1 MLRSNAMA
9 TGRTNSA
16 DEVLIALAPGPG
28 ALRHRLEEAI
38 LEDIASGRLTPGTA
52 LPATRTLAD
61 ALGISRWVVTEAYGH
76 LVGKGILEARTGSAT
91 RVAAPVPDGGA
102 GGRADAAPAH
112 PGRLG
117 SGGPTA
123 RGARPPSGTR
133 LERAP
138 DRATHDL
145 APGVPDLR
153 HVPREAWLR
162 AARDALAEATNQD
175 LGAQPPAGHPA
186 ARAAVATHLRR
197 ARIVS
202 GPDDAV
208 VLTRGAAD
216 GMSRIAAALS
226 DAGHTHLLV
235 EDPSWAALRDVA
247 RAAGLTPI
255 PVPVDDDGIS
265 TKQLRAEAART
276 GARAVLLTPAH
287 QFPLGAVLS
296 DDRRAA
302 LLAWAREVDG
312 LVIEDDY
319 DAEFRYDRR
328 PVPAL
333 QGLDPDRVL
342 LLGSTSKTLSPAF
355 GIGWMVVP
363 QRWRAAVLDVS
374 VRRGPT
380 PGPATLDQLALARFV
395 ADGAYARH
403 LRAARTRYARRRA
416 ALLAALDR
424 ELPGARVGGIA
435 AGMHVTVDL
444 ADIDAAAVVRAGA
457 ARDVALVDLRRYQA
471 APSARS
477 TVLVIGY
484 GNLAD
489 ARLEEALR
497 SLRAAVDAA
506 RAGRGAQPIVPR
518 NYSRPG
524 TC

>member
-1 MLRSNAMA
+1 VLRSNAMP
-9 TGRTNSA
+9 TDQTNSA

-28 ALRHRLEEAI
+28 ALRHRLEGAI
-38 LEDIASGRLTPGTA
+38 LEDIASGRLAPGTA
-52 LPATRTLAD
+52 LPPSRTLAD

-76 LVGKGILEARTGSAT
+76 LVSKGVLEARTGSAT
-91 RVAAPVPDGGA
+91 RVAASAPEAVPGA
-102 GGRADAAPAH
+102 GEPSPAETWFRQAQPT
-112 PGRLG
+112 PGIG
-117 SGGPTA
+117 
-123 RGARPPSGTR
+123 

-162 AARDALAEATNQD
+162 AARDALADATNQD
-175 LGAQPPAGHPA
+175 LGGQPPAGHPA
-186 ARAAVATHLRR
+186 ARAAMATHLRR

-216 GMSRIAAALS
+216 GMSRIAATLS
-226 DAGHTHLLV
+226 DAGHTHLLI

-247 RAAGLTPI
+247 RAAGLTP
-255 PVPVDDDGIS
+255 VPVQVDDAGIS
-265 TKQLRAEAART
+265 TERLRAEAART

-302 LLAWAREVDG
+302 VLAWAREVDG

-342 LLGSTSKTLSPAF
+342 LLGSTSKTLAPAF

-444 ADIDAAAVVRAGA
+444 AGIAPGIDAAAVVREGA

-477 TVLVIGY
+477 TVLVVGY

-497 SLRAAVDAA
+497 SLRAAVEAAA
-506 RAGRGAQPIVPR
+506 R
-518 NYSRPG
+518 
-524 TC
+524 

>member
-1 MLRSNAMA
+1 MA
-9 TGRTNSA
+9 TDQTNSA
-16 DEVLIALAPGPG
+16 AEVLLAPVPGPG
-28 ALRHRLEEAI
+28 PLRQRLEQAI
-38 LEDIASGRLTPGTA
+38 LGDIASGRLAPGTA
-52 LPATRTLAD
+52 LPPSRTLAD
-61 ALGISRWVVTEAYGH
+61 TLGISRWVVTEAYGH
-76 LVGKGILEARTGSAT
+76 LVGKGVLEARTGSAT
-91 RVAAPVPDGGA
+91 RVAAVPPVQSSVEPVET
-102 GGRADAAPAH
+102 RS
-112 PGRLG
+112 LQ
-117 SGGPTA
+117 A
-123 RGARPPSGTR
+123 RGPG

-153 HVPREAWLR
+153 HVPREAWVR

-197 ARIVS
+197 SRVVS

-216 GMSRIAAALS
+216 GMSRIAAALAA
-226 DAGHTHLLV
+226 AGHTHLLV

-247 RAAGLTPI
+247 TGAGLVPV

-265 TKQLRAEAART
+265 PDRLRAEAART
-276 GARAVLLTPAH
+276 GARAALLTPAH
-287 QFPLGAVLS
+287 QFPLGAALS

-302 LLAWAREVDG
+302 LLDWAREVDG

-342 LLGSTSKTLSPAF
+342 LLGSTSKTLAPAF

-363 QRWRAAVLDVS
+363 PRWRAPVLDVS
-374 VRRGPT
+374 VRRGPA
-380 PGPATLDQLALARFV
+380 PGPATLDQLTLARFV

-416 ALLAALDR
+416 ALLAGLDR
-424 ELPGARVGGIA
+424 ELPGARIGGIA

-444 ADIDAAAVVRAGA
+444 AGVRVGVRAEPDAADAAVVDAAAVVREGA

-471 APSARS
+471 TPSARS
-477 TVLVIGY
+477 TVLVVGY

-489 ARLEEALR
+489 ARLDGAIR
-497 SLRAAVDAA
+497 GLRAAVEAA
-506 RAGRGAQPIVPR
+506 G
-518 NYSRPG
+518 
-524 TC
+524 

>member
-1 MLRSNAMA
+1 
-9 TGRTNSA
+9 
-16 DEVLIALAPGPG
+16 
-28 ALRHRLEEAI
+28 
-38 LEDIASGRLTPGTA
+38 
-52 LPATRTLAD
+52 
-61 ALGISRWVVTEAYGH
+61 
-76 LVGKGILEARTGSAT
+76 
-91 RVAAPVPDGGA
+91 
-102 GGRADAAPAH
+102 
-112 PGRLG
+112 
-117 SGGPTA
+117 
-123 RGARPPSGTR
+123 
-133 LERAP
+133 
-138 DRATHDL
+138 
-145 APGVPDLR
+145 
-153 HVPREAWLR
+153 
-162 AARDALAEATNQD
+162 
-175 LGAQPPAGHPA
+175 
-186 ARAAVATHLRR
+186 VATHLRR

-216 GMSRIAAALS
+216 GMSRIAAALA

-235 EDPSWAALRDVA
+235 EDPSWAPLRDVA
-247 RAAGLTPI
+247 TGAGLTPV
-255 PVPVDDDGIS
+255 PVPVDDAGIS
-265 TKQLRAEAART
+265 ADGLRAAGDRT

-302 LLAWAREVDG
+302 VLAWAREVDG

-363 QRWRAAVLDVS
+363 QRWRAAVLEVS

-380 PGPATLDQLALARFV
+380 PGPATLDQLTLARFV
-395 ADGAYARH
+395 GGGAYARY
-403 LRAARTRYARRRA
+403 LRAARSRYARRRA
-416 ALLAALDR
+416 ALLAAVGR
-424 ELPGARVGGIA
+424 ELPGVPVGGIA

-444 ADIDAAAVVRAGA
+444 AGLDLPGIDAAAVVREGA

-477 TVLVIGY
+477 TVLVVGY

-489 ARLEEALR
+489 ARLEEAVR
-497 SLRAAVDAA
+497 SLRAAVRAAA
-506 RAGRGAQPIVPR
+506 R
-518 NYSRPG
+518 
-524 TC
+524 

>member
-1 MLRSNAMA
+1 MLRSNAMPA
-9 TGRTNSA
+9 DQTNSA

-28 ALRHRLEEAI
+28 PLLHRLEAAI

-52 LPATRTLAD
+52 LPPSRTLAE

-91 RVAAPVPDGGA
+91 RVSAPVPDGGA
-102 GGRADAAPAH
+102 GSRADAVA
-112 PGRLG
+112 
-117 SGGPTA
+117 
-123 RGARPPSGTR
+123 ARPDRPGPGGR
-133 LERAP
+133 ALERAP

-162 AARDALAEATNQD
+162 AARDALADATNQD
-175 LGAQPPAGHPA
+175 LGGQPPAGHPA

-247 RAAGLTPI
+247 TGAGLTPV
-255 PVPVDDDGIS
+255 PVPVDDAGIS
-265 TKQLRAEAART
+265 TERLRADAART

-287 QFPLGAVLS
+287 QFPLGAALP
-296 DDRRAA
+296 DDRRAE
-302 LLAWAREVDG
+302 LLAWTRDVDG

-342 LLGSTSKTLSPAF
+342 LLGSTSKALSPAF

-380 PGPATLDQLALARFV
+380 PGPATVDQLAFARFV

-403 LRAARTRYARRRA
+403 LRTARTRYARRRA
-416 ALLAALDR
+416 ALLTALDR

-444 ADIDAAAVVRAGA
+444 AGIAPGIDAAAVVREGA

-489 ARLEEALR
+489 ARLEESVHR
-497 SLRAAVDAA
+497 LRAAVEAA
-506 RAGRGAQPIVPR
+506 AHEPGAA
-518 NYSRPG
+518 PG
-524 TC
+524 